1 MSVLH
6 CTHFHLV
13 ISMPMI
19 IGEIRRYLRD
29 NNTIRV
35 SRSVRDLAYKALGAR
50 DELSK
55 KNICEPT
62 IAQIAAFLGE
72 DENAVSS
79 ALEAIS
85 EPVSM
90 YEPIFT
96 DGAGEGMCIADQ
108 ISDENCTDSAWIENI
123 ALNEALKKLNER
135 ERSIVDLRFYN
146 GKTQMEIA
154 DEIGISQAQVS
165 RIEKAALEK
174 IKKQM

>member
-1 MSVLH
+1 MQAL
-6 CTHFHLV
+6 
-13 ISMPMI
+13 PQ
-19 IGEIRRYLRD
+19 G
-29 NNTIRV
+29 
-35 SRSVRDLAYKALGAR
+35 YKALGAR

-55 KNICEPT
+55 KNVCEPT

-72 DENAVSS
+72 DENAISS

-85 EPVSM
+85 EPISM
-90 YEPIFT
+90 YEPIFS
-96 DGAGEGMCIADQ
+96 DGAGDGMCVMDQ
-108 ISDENCTDSAWIENI
+108 ISDENCNDNAWIENI
-123 ALNEALKKLNER
+123 ALAEALKKLNGR
-135 ERSIVDLRFYN
+135 EKAVVDLRFFS

>member
-1 MSVLH
+1 
-6 CTHFHLV
+6 
-13 ISMPMI
+13 MI

-35 SRSVRDLAYKALGAR
+35 SRSMRDLAYKALGAR

-55 KNICEPT
+55 KNVCEPT
-62 IAQIAAFLGE
+62 ITQIAEFLGE
-72 DENAVSS
+72 DENAVSA

-90 YEPIFT
+90 YEPIFA
-96 DGAGEGMCIADQ
+96 DGGGEGMCVMDQ
-108 ISDENCTDSAWIENI
+108 ISDENCNEGAWIENI
-123 ALNEALKKLNER
+123 ALSEALKKLGER
-135 ERSIVDLRFYN
+135 ERAVIDLRFFN

-165 RIEKAALEK
+165 RIEKAALDK

>member
-1 MSVLH
+1 MF
-6 CTHFHLV
+6 FHLV
-13 ISMPMI
+13 TLVPMI

-29 NNTIRV
+29 NNTVRV
-35 SRSVRDLAYKALGAR
+35 SRSMRDLAYKALGAR

-55 KNICEPT
+55 KNVCEPT

-72 DENAVSS
+72 DENAVSG

-85 EPVSM
+85 EPISM
-90 YEPIFT
+90 YEPIFS
-96 DGAGEGMCIADQ
+96 DGGGEGMCVMDQ
-108 ISDENCTDSAWIENI
+108 ISDENCNEGAWIENI
-123 ALNEALKKLNER
+123 ALSEALKRLGER
-135 ERSIVDLRFYN
+135 ERAVIDLRFFS

-165 RIEKAALEK
+165 RIEKAALDK